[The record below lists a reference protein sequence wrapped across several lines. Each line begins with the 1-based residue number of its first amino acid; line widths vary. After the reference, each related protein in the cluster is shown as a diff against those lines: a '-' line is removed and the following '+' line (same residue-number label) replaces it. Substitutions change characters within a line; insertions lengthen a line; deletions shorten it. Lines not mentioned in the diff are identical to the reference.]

1 MSSHDAL
8 DGPGVGGCGGD
19 GVRRPGDSGDARA
32 DVERGDATEG
42 GVRDLEDLDGV
53 LAGDGEEVAG
63 VGCGAGADGVD
74 GRRVLVLEV
83 HGRVGFDLTHNT

>member
-1 MSSHDAL
+1 MTHSMAQASEDA
-8 DGPGVGGCGGD
+8 GETVCGD
-19 GVRRPGDSGDARA
+19 QAIAGDARA

-63 VGCGAGADGVD
+63 VGLRCRRGWRGRASGVGARGPWESW
-74 GRRVLVLEV
+74 LLI
-83 HGRVGFDLTHNT
+83 